1 MKTRILTAGLTLA
14 TALLAACAEF
24 RDEGK
29 CDPIDADPSVAARL
43 EGEWNL
49 ERTVFRNGEQA
60 AAQSGVATGRMLG
73 RTAIVRAQDAGVELV
88 FGIRQDGEYALIDIR
103 GDRDEIL
110 VGKDDDEDDE
120 DECELEDDSRKDANG
135 EAIRFEFGKKVYA
148 TVRFAKD
155 GNSVEI
161 LRWTKRGDH
170 RIPQDRIL
178 LNRIR

>member
-29 CDPIDADPSVAARL
+29 CDPIDANPSVAARL

-110 VGKDDDEDDE
+110 VGKDDDEDD
-120 DECELEDDSRKDANG
+120 SRKDANG